1 LIAKEAAEHDKQR
14 DTRPATVGTKLANE
28 LIGVFFGGLFK
39 NPIQEAM
46 SVAKKTA
53 KKVISTAKSKA
64 KKRLP
69 SKAKAGAGASF
80 NEQDPKRRLGNFG
93 GAGEHPRQGGR
104 TSGIV
109 GQTKQR
115 SKTDKSGKKK

>member
-1 LIAKEAAEHDKQR
+1 MAKRTATEKPASRAKRHLKEA
-14 DTRPATVGTKLANE
+14 PVG
-28 LIGVFFGGLFK
+28 
-39 NPIQEAM
+39 
-46 SVAKKTA
+46 S
-53 KKVISTAKSKA
+53 
-64 KKRLP
+64 
-69 SKAKAGAGASF
+69 GAAV

-115 SKTDKSGKKK
+115 NRTDKKKTTKK